1 MELIWAVLG
10 LSRAPVGQS
19 RGCLLTLLG
28 RLGALL
34 GRLGA
39 PLGRLGALLAVWGVS
54 WYRRLSWAFE
64 GPSQAVL
71 VPPEALL
78 G

>member
-1 MELIWAVLG
+1 MELIWTVLG

-28 RLGALL
+28 RLGAFL
-34 GRLGA
+34 GRREA
-39 PLGRLGALLAVWGVS
+39 PFGALLAVWGVS
-54 WYRRLSWAFE
+54 WCRRLSWAFE

-71 VPPEALL
+71 SPSTGPL
-78 G
+78 GLA